1 MGGVIASA
9 QAAITTTGDS
19 LMFRAENS
27 EVSRP
32 ARTVSSYLQQSMSDT
47 ATDPIIWTYST
58 WIKSS
63 VLLGNPESAF
73 DDRRT
78 FISAMP
84 TSATPAEET
93 TTRLYLDEPIMTIKG
108 LSTVYRTYTTGITKG
123 YAVIGTWVHLLI
135 SFNSGNDAGTRY
147 KFFVDTADITEDYTG
162 TNPTLNS
169 GTGIN
174 ASTAT
179 TYQIG
184 QDIYLEDDE
193 GISAGW
199 EGYMSD
205 THFIDGTEKV
215 PADFTET
222 NSSGVL
228 VPKTYTSSYGTHGF
242 WLKFESGAL
251 GTDSSGNSNDFTT
264 NNVIAQDRVPDCPE
278 NNYTILNA
286 QDAFGSGEVLGDVM
300 NCVRGGLTYEAGDTS
315 TTASIRG
322 TSQGK
327 VNAGKWYWEVLSG
340 GGASGVFFIAGISD
354 PTVTITSAHT
364 GTGAYYQSDGVN
376 GKFYVDGSETLSSL
390 TVIDNAGTDILMVA
404 LNMDTAKMW
413 VGVNGTWEQSGD
425 PAAGTNPQVT
435 GLSGFYVP
443 LCAGRSNNSGFVNFG
458 QDPTFGN
465 QKGAGATSEFQ
476 YTPPTDFVSM
486 SAANA

>member
-1 MGGVIASA
+1 
-9 QAAITTTGDS
+9 
-19 LMFRAENS
+19 
-27 EVSRP
+27 
-32 ARTVSSYLQQSMSDT
+32 
-47 ATDPIIWTYST
+47 
-58 WIKSS
+58 
-63 VLLGNPESAF
+63 
-73 DDRRT
+73 
-78 FISAMP
+78 
-84 TSATPAEET
+84 
-93 TTRLYLDEPIMTIKG
+93 
-108 LSTVYRTYTTGITKG
+108 
-123 YAVIGTWVHLLI
+123 
-135 SFNSGNDAGTRY
+135 
-147 KFFVDTADITEDYTG
+147 
-162 TNPTLNS
+162 
-169 GTGIN
+169 
-174 ASTAT
+174 
-179 TYQIG
+179 
-184 QDIYLEDDE
+184 
-193 GISAGW
+193 
-199 EGYMSD
+199 
-205 THFIDGTEKV
+205 
-215 PADFTET
+215 
-222 NSSGVL
+222 
-228 VPKTYTSSYGTHGF
+228 
-242 WLKFESGAL
+242 LKFESGAL